1 MSTLLSD
8 ILSTIIAEN
17 GAGITNENQNKM
29 YILSYVHLGL
39 LILYIFFVFLIPSKS
54 DVTQMHLEIQKWNK
68 FYHKFKRY

>member
-1 MSTLLSD
+1 VTTLLSD

-39 LILYIFFVFLIPSKS
+39 LILYIFFVFLIP
-54 DVTQMHLEIQKWNK
+54 
-68 FYHKFKRY
+68 